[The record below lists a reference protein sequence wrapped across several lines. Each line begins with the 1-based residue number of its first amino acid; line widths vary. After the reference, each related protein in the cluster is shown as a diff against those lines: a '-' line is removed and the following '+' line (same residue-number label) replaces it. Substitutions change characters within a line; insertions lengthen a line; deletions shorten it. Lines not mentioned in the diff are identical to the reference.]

1 MLTQGK
7 VLIQNQV
14 TKQEKVSCG
23 DHLLPESPQIKLK
36 LTIKNQLDKLLIYDN
51 YMIIIYHFNKTVT

>member
-36 LTIKNQLDKLLIYDN
+36 LTIKN
-51 YMIIIYHFNKTVT
+51 